1 MIHLSHVPRQHRN
14 KVQEIYDGGG
24 VWEVVLKHGWVN
36 RSTQETMWVYNQ
48 DAWQYDE
55 ETDQDVIDD
64 LVTWFSYVEAA

>member
-1 MIHLSHVPRQHRN
+1 
-14 KVQEIYDGGG
+14 
-24 VWEVVLKHGWVN
+24 
-36 RSTQETMWVYNQ
+36 MWVYNQ